1 MRERH
6 KEQERGG
13 MVVMFSLYTVGL
25 MSIVAIAV
33 NVYLIGNALIQQR
46 NAAEYVAM
54 AVLKVA
60 NDPAMPF
67 APACNANEAALLNCI
82 FERATVAGQVSV
94 GFSNDYYLPGNKL
107 VVVPRDSAC
116 PELPGS
122 GAGADGSGGDNNDD
136 DDDGDEGD
144 GNCVGPN
151 CPGAGMNGRDFCWP
165 RYKVADERFAE
176 VVLGQYTPPT
186 ENSKGKFIAAELNDA
201 RDGKCNA
208 IKLRFHLDEGTD
220 VKVISPLISLFGRN
234 IKLKLSSGAIA
245 YRTGAGTIALA
256 MDPYL

>member
-6 KEQERGG
+6 KEQECGG

-60 NDPAMPF
+60 NDPAIPF
-67 APACNANEAALLNCI
+67 GPACNANEAALLNCI
-82 FERATVAGQVSV
+82 FERATVAGKVSI

-116 PELPGS
+116 PGLPGS
-122 GAGADGSGGDNNDD
+122 GAGADGSGGDDD
-136 DDDGDEGD
+136 DDDWGG
-144 GNCVGPN
+144 GGCFRGLN
-151 CPGAGMNGRDFCWP
+151 CPGDGMNGRDFCWP
-165 RYKVADERFAE
+165 RYKVVDERFAE

-201 RDGKCNA
+201 RDGKWNA

-220 VKVISPLISLFGRN
+220 VKVIAPLVSLFGSN